1 MGTGWLDGIRRN
13 VGLGLALLLAIALI
27 GCAGSSPA
35 TDSGEGF
42 SLGGLLNPD
51 PLEEV
56 SPPEVLQSLRPALDR
71 RVPRVKILDPQPN
84 ETLPEQSATVRFRVD
99 DLTTF
104 KDSAL
109 GMGPHLHVFLDDQPY
124 KAVYDFKQPLTLTDL
139 APGTHTLRAFASRPW
154 HESFKNPEAYD
165 QVSFNILAPSRN
177 NQIDPK
183 LPLLT
188 YSRPEGEYGGEPIL
202 LDYYLTQAS
211 RDTTVKVT
219 VNGESFTTQNWEPI
233 YLKGFKEGQNLIKL
247 ELLNGKGQPI
257 QNAFSET
264 LRVIHLK
271 SGGQDPLARLMRGE
285 FTAAA
290 AQRIVD
296 YDLSQALTAQEETA
310 TTAARAPKPVPTPT
324 PVNVP
329 APQPDAMGAAS
340 RPSAALQG
348 SPEVMPSSP
357 PTPAGSVEP
366 QSGSAPVL
374 EKQSPA
380 KPESLG
386 QGSNLFKNRFKSG
399 AVPSQPKRSQA
410 VELPAQDQNPAVQ
423 STEAEA
429 LRPAKPSATQPQQP
443 TVPAQPAPQ
452 PKVEQAE
459 KPEGDRPSVQEPEVS
474 ASAPPERAEPPES
487 KSLKSFFNRFRQ
499 PDVLPQPE
507 TKPALP
513 DDIPASVAVEEPE
526 GTAATPTPFAKTQS
540 PPASS
545 SSQTDTPALPDL
557 ETLLNPPP
565 INPDQLPIIRAE
577 KRPNLPS
584 RFLKSQTEPTT
595 APTPETEPDNP
606 E

>member
-310 TTAARAPKPVPTPT
+310 TTAARAPKPVPIPALQ

-329 APQPDAMGAAS
+329 APQPDALGAAP
-340 RPSAALQG
+340 RPSAAPQG
-348 SPEVMPSSP
+348 SPEAVPSP
-357 PTPAGSVEP
+357 LPTPSGSVEP
-366 QSGSAPVL
+366 QSESAPVL
-374 EKQSPA
+374 EKQPPA

-386 QGSNLFKNRFKSG
+386 QESNLFQNRFKSG
-399 AVPSQPKRSQA
+399 AVPSQSKRSKA
-410 VELPAQDQNPAVQ
+410 VELPTQAQNPADQ
-423 STEAEA
+423 RPEAEA
-429 LRPAKPSATQPQQP
+429 LRPAKPSPTQSKQP
-443 TVPAQPAPQ
+443 TVQSESAPK
-452 PKVEQAE
+452 PKE
-459 KPEGDRPSVQEPEVS
+459 KPEGDRPAPKDSEGSTSEPRV
-474 ASAPPERAEPPES
+474 AAEPAES
-487 KSLKSFFNRFRQ
+487 KPLKSFFNRFRQ
-499 PDVLPQPE
+499 PDVPPQADVKPLPQ
-507 TKPALP
+507 
-513 DDIPASVAVEEPE
+513 DIPAALTIEEPE
-526 GTAATPTPFAKTQS
+526 HPAETPTPLSKTQS
-540 PPASS
+540 PPASPS
-545 SSQTDTPALPDL
+545 NPSDAPALPDW
-557 ETLLNPPP
+557 ETLLNPQP
-565 INPDQLPIIRAE
+565 INPDQLPIIRAG

-584 RFLKSQTEPTT
+584 RFLKSQTDPAK
-595 APTPETEPDNP
+595 APAPETETVSP